1 MANLNTLTSWKSTK
15 SQTIILNSKML
26 WRGLLFLEAEACL
39 FFSLGL
45 VKADGCEY
53 VLKGSELF
61 HGSSSSS
68 SSSVARHN
76 PKSMQNPNPIHYVE
90 TEEEEEAEEDHD
102 KSNNERT
109 AKQQTEI
116 QLGDDSSP
124 PSSSSSDPAAESVPI
139 LNSVLRQL
147 VTCGGAG
154 GRAQSKRSHHGLR
167 IKAVSRL
174 ALASRA
180 EEEEEIKCMSE
191 NPRFGKSQ
199 GEEKEYFSGS
209 IVEAIASAQQRS
221 ETEPPRLKK
230 SSSLN
235 EERSLKAGIGEVD
248 EEQDGGGGGGGCVKG
263 KCIPGRKKSFQNK

>member
-1 MANLNTLTSWKSTK
+1 
-15 SQTIILNSKML
+15 
-26 WRGLLFLEAEACL
+26 
-39 FFSLGL
+39 
-45 VKADGCEY
+45 
-53 VLKGSELF
+53 
-61 HGSSSSS
+61 
-68 SSSVARHN
+68 
-76 PKSMQNPNPIHYVE
+76 MQNPNPIHYVE

-235 EERSLKAGIGEVD
+235 EERYCVD
-248 EEQDGGGGGGGCVKG
+248 RVDSV
-263 KCIPGRKKSFQNK
+263 